1 MLFGYAIPAIGC
13 ALDFH
18 TLDFTHTWHI
28 YKCEQAR
35 LKRWAYLDSNIE
47 SNYNNFSYSGGFRLK
62 EHEWVICAKKSG

>member
-28 YKCEQAR
+28 HKCEQA
-35 LKRWAYLDSNIE
+35 AP
-47 SNYNNFSYSGGFRLK
+47 FGGPVHKIGEKL
-62 EHEWVICAKKSG
+62 